1 MAAAGTTAAALLG
14 GSIALAVAAPASAAT
29 AGQAQTATVAAQ
41 QQLLREGSRG
51 PAVSAWQSTL
61 NKLAAKG
68 TPSQAKVA
76 VDGIFGPATKAAT
89 QAFQKWAHIDADGVV
104 GPQTQGV
111 AATTL
116 SSAALDPNPH
126 VKPVLH
132 HGSQGAAV
140 SDWQSTL
147 NKLAAKGT
155 PSQAKVAVDGIF
167 GPATKAATQ
176 AFQKWAHI
184 DADGIVGPQT
194 YTAAARAL
202 G

>member
-68 TPSQAKVA
+68 TPSQAKV
-76 VDGIFGPATKAAT
+76 ATKAAT